1 MLTPLAF
8 ETKYYY
14 ICLFVCLL
22 VNPFKKV
29 MGYSS
34 YLVVRGREGGECD
47 CFPRKVLLMYL
58 LHPSACPGLLEA
70 SQFDPIPH
78 KALGLGQGIQG
89 LDLSIYLSSQESSGY
104 NT

>member
-1 MLTPLAF
+1 
-8 ETKYYY
+8 
-14 ICLFVCLL
+14 
-22 VNPFKKV
+22 
-29 MGYSS
+29 
-34 YLVVRGREGGECD
+34 
-47 CFPRKVLLMYL
+47 MYL